1 MDIGRAYRFVFDDP
15 NWLKKVGIA
24 ALVTLI
30 PVLGTIV
37 IMGWSIE
44 ITRRVINNDP
54 EPLPDWDNF
63 SELLNK
69 GLRAFAVSLAYML
82 PVIVI
87 VTCGQLVAGGAIAG
101 LATSSSDSTAMGT
114 GMAILFGC
122 IYCLVLILSIALG
135 FFLMAANGRLAVYG
149 EISAAFKFTEVI
161 AQLRAAPVAYL
172 MVILI
177 SWLTNMLLVPLGA
190 IACGIGIIFTSAL
203 GMAISAHLIG
213 QAYTISQSA
222 QAATNSI

>member
-30 PVLGTIV
+30 PVLGAIV
-37 IMGWSIE
+37 IMGWCIE

-87 VTCGQLVAGGAIAG
+87 VICGQLVAGGAIAG
-101 LATSSSDSTAMGT
+101 LASTSDSNTMSVV
-114 GMAILFGC
+114 MSILFGC
-122 IYCLVLILSIALG
+122 VYCLILILSIALG
-135 FFLMAANGRLAVYG
+135 FLLMAANGRLAVYG
-149 EISAAFKFTEVI
+149 EISAAFKLNEVI

-213 QAYTISQSA
+213 QAYNVSQSA

>member
-1 MDIGRAYRFVFDDP
+1 MDIGRAYRFIFEDP

-69 GLRAFAVSLAYML
+69 GLRAFAVGLAYML

-87 VTCGQLVAGGAIAG
+87 VFCGQIIAGGTIAG
-101 LATSSSDSTAMGT
+101 LANNSDSAAVGT
-114 GMAILFGC
+114 GVAILFGC
-122 IYCLVLILSIALG
+122 VYCLILILSIALG
-135 FFLMAANGRLAVYG
+135 FLLMAANGRLAVYG
-149 EISAAFKFTEVI
+149 EISAAFKFNEVI

-213 QAYTISQSA
+213 QAYTVSQSA
-222 QAATNSI
+222 QAATTNI